1 MSKQPL
7 ENDNSLHKHYESLS
21 KYCQYLA
28 MTKWEKEDIIHDTFL
43 KAMESYQDSEITV
56 SLLKKMVHNR
66 WVDTIRKDKQEKAH
80 LSATEAVQADRA
92 ADWMIV
98 AEHLAES
105 LTKKQ
110 AAVFLLV
117 EGFGYRIKE
126 AAEALEMT
134 ETGIKAILF
143 RARNQLHKQH
153 NDTKDNAGTSD
164 ASRLYYKTLKQQ
176 NPALLINEILS
187 VQVLYPANGSRTE
200 LKRQSTGPIMQLA
213 A

>member
-1 MSKQPL
+1 MSNQL
-7 ENDNSLHKHYESLS
+7 LGNDSSLYKHYESLS
-21 KYCQYLA
+21 KYCQYLS

-43 KAMESYQDSEITV
+43 KAMESYRDSEITAA
-56 SLLKKMVHNR
+56 LLKKMVHNR
-66 WVDTIRKDKQEKAH
+66 WVDTLRKSKQEKAY
-80 LSATEAVQADRA
+80 LFAAEDVQTDRA
-92 ADWMIV
+92 CDWMIV

-126 AAEALEMT
+126 AAQALEMT
-134 ETGIKAILF
+134 ETGIKAMLF
-143 RARNQLHKQH
+143 RARNQLHKQQ
-153 NDTKDNAGTSD
+153 NDTKDTSGISD

-187 VQVLYPANGSRTE
+187 AQVLYPTNVRTNH
-200 LKRQSTGPIMQLA
+200 KRQSTGPIMQLA